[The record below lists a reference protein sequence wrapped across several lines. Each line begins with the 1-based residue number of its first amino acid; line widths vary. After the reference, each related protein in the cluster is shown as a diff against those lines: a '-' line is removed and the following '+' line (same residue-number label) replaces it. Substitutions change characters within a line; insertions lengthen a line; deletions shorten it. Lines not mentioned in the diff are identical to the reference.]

1 MAIREHSRGELLEKL
16 KKRGFESTDPL
27 SIIRELEKEGLQ
39 SDKRFASEYVR
50 SKVSSGYG
58 PIRIMRDLEKKGVE
72 KEVVFESVNAL
83 EIDWFNCAKK
93 IYEKKFNSEVES
105 VNDYARRVRFLIY
118 KGFETEHVKA
128 IVGEWGN

>member
-58 PIRIMRDLEKKGVE
+58 PIRIMRDLERKGVE

-93 IYEKKFNSEVES
+93 IYKKKFNSEVVS